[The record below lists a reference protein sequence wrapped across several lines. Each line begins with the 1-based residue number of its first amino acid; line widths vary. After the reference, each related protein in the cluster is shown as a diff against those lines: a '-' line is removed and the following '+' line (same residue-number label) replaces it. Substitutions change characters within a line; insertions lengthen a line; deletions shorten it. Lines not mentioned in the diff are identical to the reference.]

1 MSPTT
6 VSQRVAQFLRDHRRY
21 GAYCDKC
28 IAKELRLGAGKNRTM
43 ARNVTSVLAEMDEFR
58 RGPGICCKCG
68 EHRLV
73 THRRLSGAR
82 GDSATEE

>member
-1 MSPTT
+1 MSRTT

-43 ARNVTSVLAEMDEFR
+43 ARNVTSVLAVR
-58 RGPGICCKCG
+58 RMSSDGGPGSVANAASIASS
-68 EHRLV
+68 HTV
-73 THRRLSGAR
+73 A
-82 GDSATEE
+82 